1 MSKIGFVYNALVA
14 EAPPL
19 IESLISRLDLRGRS
33 WTSSAFDVDARE
45 ADFADTSMIV
55 VAGGD
60 GTILRTVHAVAAR
73 AIPIVAVNLGRVG
86 FMSELRVEDAAER
99 LPIYF
104 NGNVRVER
112 RMMLRATVTDGG
124 GRQILSADALND
136 VVVGRGGV
144 ARLLDIDTVVDGE
157 FLTSYRA
164 DAVIVSTPTGS
175 TGYALSA
182 GAPIFFPEALMM
194 MLQPVAAHTGLR
206 DGLVLPPDTV
216 VELAASDGKRASL
229 SVDGMEDVELEPDF
243 IVSVRRSPREALFL
257 RAQPRTAFYTE
268 LAGRLGLV
276 YNLSHPAGNS
286 QKTEAPAR
294 KAALSRGATSS

>member
-1 MSKIGFVYNALVA
+1 
-14 EAPPL
+14 
-19 IESLISRLDLRGRS
+19 
-33 WTSSAFDVDARE
+33 
-45 ADFADTSMIV
+45 
-55 VAGGD
+55 
-60 GTILRTVHAVAAR
+60 
-73 AIPIVAVNLGRVG
+73 
-86 FMSELRVEDAAER
+86 
-99 LPIYF
+99 
-104 NGNVRVER
+104 
-112 RMMLRATVTDGG
+112 MMLRATVTDGG
-124 GRQILSADALND
+124 GRRILSADALND

-206 DGLVLPPDTV
+206 DGLVLPPDTEV
-216 VELAASDGKRASL
+216 ALTASDGKRASL

-243 IVSVRRSPREALFL
+243 VVSVRRSPREALFL

-268 LAGRLGLV
+268 LTGRLGLV
-276 YNLSHPAGNS
+276 YNLSHP
-286 QKTEAPAR
+286 
-294 KAALSRGATSS
+294 

>member
-14 EAPPL
+14 EAPQL
-19 IESLISRLDLRGRS
+19 IESLIARLDLGGRA
-33 WTSSAFDVDARE
+33 WTSSAFDVGERE
-45 ADFADTSMIV
+45 PEFGDTAMIV

-73 AIPIVAVNLGRVG
+73 AVPIVAVNLGRVG
-86 FMSELRVEDAAER
+86 FMSELRAEDAAER
-99 LPIYF
+99 LPLYF
-104 NGNVRVER
+104 NGDVRVER
-112 RMMLRATVTDGG
+112 RMMLRAVVSDGS
-124 GRQILSADALND
+124 GREILSADALND

-206 DGLVLPPDTV
+206 DGLVLPHDTEV
-216 VELAASDGKRASL
+216 ALAATDGEHASL
-229 SVDGMEDVELEPDF
+229 SVDGMEDVELAPDF
-243 IVSVRRSPREALFL
+243 TVAVRRSPHEALFL
-257 RAQPRTAFYTE
+257 RAQPRTAFYTD
-268 LAGRLGLV
+268 LTRRLGLV
-276 YNLSHPAGNS
+276 YNLTHP
-286 QKTEAPAR
+286 
-294 KAALSRGATSS
+294 